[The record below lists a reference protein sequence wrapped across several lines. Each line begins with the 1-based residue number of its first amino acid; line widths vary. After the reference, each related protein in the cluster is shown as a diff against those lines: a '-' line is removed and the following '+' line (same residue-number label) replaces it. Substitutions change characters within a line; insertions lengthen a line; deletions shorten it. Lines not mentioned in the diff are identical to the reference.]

1 MWLERIDTRII
12 GFCKKMAMPLAR
24 FSIFVVFFWFG
35 FLKVI
40 GLSPAS
46 GLVQELFYK
55 TISFMQFESFLIGF
69 GVFECLIGLL
79 FLIKGVER
87 VVIPLLFI
95 HLGTTL
101 GPLVLLPSMMWSGFM
116 VPTMEAQ
123 YIIKNILIVALA
135 ISIASNLSP
144 LSERHQSTL

>member
-1 MWLERIDTRII
+1 
-12 GFCKKMAMPLAR
+12 MPLAR